1 MSSPVWGWG
10 EAGRGAVTAWG
21 AGWGQTLSFQGMR
34 VHGGFMKDQL
44 AGVSI
49 SFLSKQLTLVTFI
62 PEVQRLSY
70 PPPSGGL
77 TPPPPYPQ
85 TRAQELDL
93 NQSLDRADRPSRGA
107 FGSRRGQG
115 PMKSSALLCSERRI
129 KAIRFEQPLCIRG
142 DWLVLLMCCFHRS
155 GV

>member
-1 MSSPVWGWG
+1 
-10 EAGRGAVTAWG
+10 
-21 AGWGQTLSFQGMR
+21 
-34 VHGGFMKDQL
+34 MKDQL

-77 TPPPPYPQ
+77 APPPPYPQ

-93 NQSLDRADRPSRGA
+93 NQSLDRADRPSRGGLWRQEGA
-107 FGSRRGQG
+107 RTHEEWRPSVFREEN
-115 PMKSSALLCSERRI
+115 KSN
-129 KAIRFEQPLCIRG
+129 
-142 DWLVLLMCCFHRS
+142 
-155 GV
+155 